1 MRKSTKGAV
10 AAAAAGALLLGGAG
24 SLAYWTDGQDV
35 PGGTF
40 TSGYLQINDVDCA
53 TAGWLLEGVAYTTQ
67 LLVPGDELT
76 KTCSFTIDGVG
87 DHMTV
92 SLDTATPGW
101 TGTNGLIDDL
111 SVSATFT
118 GSVSGLLADPA
129 TIGKTETVTAAITVR
144 FDGGNGDGDATDVT
158 NDSNVVTTG
167 LTAALADVTITA
179 TQGHSA
185 S

>member
-1 MRKSTKGAV
+1 MNRSAKGAL

-24 SLAYWTDGQDV
+24 TLAYWTGSEDV

-53 TAGWLLEGVAYTTQ
+53 SASWTLDGGAAYTTQ
-67 LLVPGDELT
+67 RLVPGDVLT
-76 KTCSFTIDGVG
+76 KTCDFTIDGVG

-101 TGTNGLIDDL
+101 
-111 SVSATFT
+111 SATNALTADLAVDATFVGAT
-118 GSVSGLLADPA
+118 SGALSDPA
-129 TIGKTETVTAAITVR
+129 VVGNDEMVTATITVT
-144 FDGGNGDGDATDVT
+144 FDPASGNETNVPTAGLDAVLD
-158 NDSNVVTTG
+158 
-167 LTAALADVTITA
+167 DVTILA

-185 S
+185 

>member
-76 KTCSFTIDGVG
+76 KTCSFTLDGVG

-101 TGTNGLIDDL
+101 TATNGLTDDL
-111 SVSATFT
+111 SVDAAFV
-118 GSVSGLLADPA
+118 GSISGVLGDPA
-129 TIGKTETVTAAITVR
+129 TIGKTETVTATITVT
-144 FDGGNGDGDATDVT
+144 FDGGNGDSDATDVT
-158 NDSNVVTTG
+158 NASNNPTAG
-167 LTAALADVTITA
+167 LVAALADVTITA
-179 TQGHSA
+179 TQGHA
-185 S
+185 

>member
-1 MRKSTKGAV
+1 MNKSAKGAV

-24 SLAYWTDGQDV
+24 TLAYWTGTEEV

-53 TAGWLLEGVAYTTQ
+53 TATWKLDGGADYTTQ
-67 LLVPGDELT
+67 RLVPGDVLT
-76 KTCSFTIDGVG
+76 KTCDFTIDGVG

-101 TGTNGLIDDL
+101 SAANALTADL
-111 SVSATFT
+111 TVGATFVGAT
-118 GSVSGLLADPA
+118 SGALSDPA
-129 TIGKTETVTAAITVR
+129 VVEKDETVTATITVT
-144 FDGGNGDGDATDVT
+144 FDTASGNET
-158 NDSNVVTTG
+158 NVP
-167 LTAALADVTITA
+167 TAGIAAVLDDVTITA

-185 S
+185 